1 VSEERAPL
9 SVVHRTV
16 SQLAATAHTRE
27 GAAFDPSQSPW
38 FQRAIFVTGAPRSG
52 TSWLHQML
60 TTHPDVATAGEM
72 HVFCEGLGEVFANFD
87 SPDPYMNLST
97 WVTRSELVTLARGLV
112 DGILTGATRNGQGD
126 AARVLD
132 KTPNHARTAALLA
145 EVYPDAT
152 FIQII
157 RNPRDALS
165 SARDLWSGWNVRL
178 RDWSASAADW
188 CATVEDCR
196 THLGPLRYHEVRY
209 EDLLTEPVPQLM
221 AILDAAGL
229 PYDEAFVADV
239 VEFGKAPVN
248 VRPSDQRISTNKWA
262 DIEADAE
269 QQIVEVAGDLM
280 VELGYLD
287 EAQRSSIIARR
298 SARRT
303 ATTVRRGGERAL
315 RAASRR
321 ATMAGTAAAH
331 RLRSRQTSESVMAL
345 TKELIAA
352 ATSGD
357 EAGARRLLAAS
368 TELSHSDG
376 RSTRGPQAV
385 AAELCTTLKDAQV
398 IPFVA
403 DETAAAVEVVRP
415 GSPRVHQRY
424 YVARGL
430 VTRIVIEGDRT

>member
-1 VSEERAPL
+1 MSEERAPL
-9 SVVHRTV
+9 SVVRRTV
-16 SQLAATAHTRE
+16 SQLAATARTRE
-27 GAAFDPSQSPW
+27 GATFDPSQSPW
-38 FQRAIFVTGAPRSG
+38 FERAIFVTGAPRSG

-72 HVFCEGLGEVFANFD
+72 HAFCEGLGEVFANFD

-97 WVTRSELVTLARGLV
+97 WVTRPELVTLARGLV
-112 DGILTGATRNGQGD
+112 DGVLTGATRNGQD
-126 AARVLD
+126 NAVRVLD

-152 FIQII
+152 FVQIV

-165 SARDLWSGWNVRL
+165 SARDLWSGWNARL

-196 THLGPLRYHEVRY
+196 THLGPLRYHEVQY
-209 EDLLTEPVPQLM
+209 EDLLADPVPQLTE
-221 AILDAAGL
+221 ILKATGL
-229 PYDEAFVADV
+229 PYDEAFVADA

-248 VRPSDQRISTNKWA
+248 VRPSDQRISANKWA
-262 DIEADAE
+262 DIDADAE

-287 EAQRSSIIARR
+287 EAQRSAILSRR

-321 ATMAGTAAAH
+321 ATMAGTNAAH
-331 RLRSRQTSESVMAL
+331 RLRNRQTSESVMAV

-352 ATSGD
+352 ATRGD
-357 EAGARRLLAAS
+357 EVAARRLLAAS
-368 TELSHSDG
+368 AELSHSDG
-376 RSTRGPQAV
+376 RTTRGPQAV
-385 AAELCTTLKDAQV
+385 AAELCLAVKDAQV

-415 GSPRVHQRY
+415 NSPRVHQRY

-430 VTRIVIEGDRT
+430 VTRIVIEGDRK